1 MGYGQYT
8 GNMSVH
14 WSVTHE
20 DDRGQGVKLA
30 ARQGKASHPTKAHD
44 VHVDNC
50 VRGRDPVDP
59 QEVGRR
65 KGHTGRFRVRL
76 RFERMQD
83 AREAAAAAQTVMFE
97 DGMFVLV
104 LDVPV
109 IKRGSADDPPPSEV
123 RVDW

>member
-1 MGYGQYT
+1 MGYGEYS

-20 DDRGQGVKLA
+20 DAKGQEVKLV
-30 ARQGKASHPTKAHD
+30 ARQGQASHPKEAHD
-44 VHVDNC
+44 VHVDKGA
-50 VRGRDPVDP
+50 RGRDPVDP
-59 QEVGRR
+59 AEVGKR
-65 KGHTGRFRVRL
+65 KGHSGRFRVRL

-83 AREAAAAAQTVMFE
+83 AREVAAAAQNVMFE
-97 DGMFVLV
+97 NGMYVLV

-109 IKRGSADDPPPSEV
+109 IARAAADDPPPAEV

>member
-14 WSVTHE
+14 WTVVHE
-20 DDRGQGVKLA
+20 DEKGEQVKLA
-30 ARQGKASHPTKAHD
+30 ARTGQRTSPKKGHD
-44 VHVDNC
+44 LHVDTG
-50 VRGRDPVDP
+50 VKGKDPVAVAD
-59 QEVGRR
+59 VGRR
-65 KGHTGRFRVRL
+65 KGHSGHFRVRL

-83 AREAAAAAQTVMFE
+83 ARQVAAAAQAVMFE
-97 DGMFVLV
+97 DGMYVLV

-109 IKRGSADDPPPSEV
+109 IQRADADDPPPSEV